1 MLVIGLISGTS
12 VDGIDAALVEISG
25 GESDL
30 KIQLLAGETYSYPE
44 MLRDEI
50 LAVIAGKALT
60 MAEFAA
66 LDDAIAHAFAHAA
79 EQIQQNQPKAEL
91 IGSHGQTVYHLPPSK
106 ISPNPLEKGALEQL
120 PVAPLSERYLELPV
134 PPSSREILELPVPPF
149 SREVLELPVPPS
161 SREVLELPVPPFSRE
176 VLELPVPPFSREV
189 LELPVPPFSRGVR
202 GVLLGYSLQLGRGAL
217 IADRT
222 GITTINNFRAADI
235 AAGGQGAPLV
245 SKIDACLL
253 ADQEGDRAIQ
263 NIGGI
268 GNLTYLP
275 AKSNP
280 HWLEKITGWDTGPGN
295 ALLDMAVYKFS
306 QGQQTYD
313 ANGAWAA
320 TGTICQPLVQ
330 QWLAADFFQQ
340 PPPKSTGRELFSRD
354 YLEQC
359 LRDATVYQLSDA
371 DILASLTEL
380 TAVSIAH
387 SYRQFLPQIPQQVLL
402 CGGGSRNL
410 YLRERLRVNLDQAE
424 VLTTNEF
431 GISTDFKEAIAF
443 AVLAYWR
450 QQQIPGNLPQVTGA
464 QDHVLLGEIY
474 NPNRGFQNRVET

>member
-25 GESDL
+25 GEADL
-30 KIQLLAGETYSYPE
+30 QIQLLAGETYSYPE
-44 MLRDEI
+44 NLREEI
-50 LAVIAGKALT
+50 LAVIAGKALS
-60 MAEFAA
+60 MGEFAA

-79 EQIQQNQPKAEL
+79 QQIQQNQPKASL
-91 IGSHGQTVYHLPPSK
+91 IGSHGQTVYHLPPVKRS
-106 ISPNPLEKGALEQL
+106 SQAPFQKG
-120 PVAPLSERYLELPV
+120 
-134 PPSSREILELPVPPF
+134 
-149 SREVLELPVPPS
+149 
-161 SREVLELPVPPFSRE
+161 
-176 VLELPVPPFSREV
+176 
-189 LELPVPPFSRGVR
+189 GM
-202 GVLLGYSLQLGRGAL
+202 GYSLQLGRGAL

-253 ADQEGDRAIQ
+253 ADQECDRAIQ

-275 AKSNP
+275 AKKNP
-280 HWLEKITGWDTGPGN
+280 YTSTTLSDQWLDKITGWDTGPGN
-295 ALLDMAVYKFS
+295 ALLDMAVYKFT
-306 QGQQTYD
+306 QGQKNYD

-320 TGTICQPLVQ
+320 SGTICQPLVQ
-330 QWLAADFFQQ
+330 QWLAADFFHQ
-340 PPPKSTGRELFSRD
+340 PPPKSTGRELFSLD

-359 LRDATVYQLSDA
+359 LRDAAVYKLNNA
-371 DILASLTEL
+371 DILATLTEL
-380 TAVSIAH
+380 TVVSIAQ

-424 VLTTNEF
+424 VLTTDEF

-474 NPNRGFQNRVET
+474 NPKRGFQNRVET